1 MRVHVSLHGSLHGLV
16 LVNLTDYIFLSEKIC
31 CEINLY
37 WIRIRYSKNFS
48 EIPDKAIAM
57 EKA

>member
-1 MRVHVSLHGSLHGLV
+1 MSLHGSLHGLV